1 MQTNLARLS
10 AVLIISGM
18 LAAGPAFAD
27 KDTSTPEAFKEL
39 LTTSQVEKKGL
50 TFYVKGATIAAV
62 VTKFDDK
69 TVEGRSQTHD
79 KIVIRLDRVDA
90 IAQ

>member
-1 MQTNLARLS
+1 MHNKLARLS
-10 AVLIISGM
+10 ALLIIGGM
-18 LAAGPAFAD
+18 LAAAPVFAD
-27 KDTSTPEAFKEL
+27 QAGAPPETFKEL
-39 LTTSQVEKKGL
+39 LTASQVEKRGL
-50 TFYVKGATIAAV
+50 TFYVKGVAIPAL

-69 TVEGRSQTHD
+69 IVEGRSQTFD